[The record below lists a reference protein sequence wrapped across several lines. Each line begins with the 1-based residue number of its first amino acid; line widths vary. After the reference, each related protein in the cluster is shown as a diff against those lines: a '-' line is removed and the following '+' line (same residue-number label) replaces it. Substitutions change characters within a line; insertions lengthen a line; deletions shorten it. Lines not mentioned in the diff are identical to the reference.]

1 MVTHFSVATGEVACG
16 RNNHYVSG
24 TRDKLRVSCRN
35 CRSTEVFKT
44 HSDAQADSG
53 GARRG
58 LHTSGVMRGQWPSRP
73 AGLMIACLVVSSRW
87 FSRFFSKA
95 FIAGRLL
102 ANRPTRDG
110 YGPVAG
116 EG

>member
-1 MVTHFSVATGEVACG
+1 
-16 RNNHYVSG
+16 
-24 TRDKLRVSCRN
+24 
-35 CRSTEVFKT
+35 
-44 HSDAQADSG
+44 
-53 GARRG
+53 
-58 LHTSGVMRGQWPSRP
+58 
-73 AGLMIACLVVSSRW
+73 MIACLVVSSRW

>member
-53 GARRG
+53 GGHVGGYIQVASCVG
-58 LHTSGVMRGQWPSRP
+58 SGRP
-73 AGLMIACLVVSSRW
+73 DPPAS
-87 FSRFFSKA
+87 
-95 FIAGRLL
+95 
-102 ANRPTRDG
+102 
-110 YGPVAG
+110 
-116 EG
+116 

>member
-53 GARRG
+53 GGHVGATYNWRHAWAVAVQTLRPHDRLPRG
-58 LHTSGVMRGQWPSRP
+58 IKP
-73 AGLMIACLVVSSRW
+73 VV
-87 FSRFFSKA
+87 
-95 FIAGRLL
+95 L
-102 ANRPTRDG
+102 
-110 YGPVAG
+110 PVFQ
-116 EG
+116 

>member
-53 GARRG
+53 GG
-58 LHTSGVMRGQWPSRP
+58 TSGATYKWRHAWAVAVQTRRPHDRLPRGIKP
-73 AGLMIACLVVSSRW
+73 VV
-87 FSRFFSKA
+87 
-95 FIAGRLL
+95 L
-102 ANRPTRDG
+102 
-110 YGPVAG
+110 PVLQ
-116 EG
+116 